1 MTTAQKKGTTIIMTT
16 PEKSPALVE
25 YSGAA
30 LAYLGDAVME
40 VLVRQMLVRRGIGN
54 AGKLSALS
62 LDYVRATN
70 QSRGLEGLLPHLT
83 EEENAVY
90 HRGRN
95 AAGAHPKSASVND
108 YRRATGLEALFG
120 YLHLKGDTARLEALF
135 DLFVRSLEE
144 GSEENTHADEKK

>member
-1 MTTAQKKGTTIIMTT
+1 MTEPTKT
-16 PEKSPALVE
+16 PALSE

-40 VLVRQMLVRRGIGN
+40 VLVRRMLVGRGIGN

-62 LDYVRATN
+62 LNYVRATN
-70 QSRGLEGLLPHLT
+70 QSRGLEGLLAHLT
-83 EEENAVY
+83 EEETAVY

-120 YLHLKGDTARLEALF
+120 YLHLKGDTERLDTLF
-135 DLFVRSLEE
+135 GIYVRYLEGE
-144 GSEENTHADEKK
+144 SAHADEEK

>member
-1 MTTAQKKGTTIIMTT
+1 MTTTQAQLML
-16 PEKSPALVE
+16 SE

-40 VLVRQMLVRRGIGN
+40 VLVRQMLVQRGIGN
-54 AGKLSALS
+54 AGKLSAMS

-70 QSRGLEGLLPHLT
+70 QSRGLDGLLPHLT

-120 YLHLKGDTARLEALF
+120 YLHLRGDTERLNTLF
-135 DLFVRSLEE
+135 GIYVRYLEGE
-144 GSEENTHADEKK
+144 SAHADEEK

>member
-1 MTTAQKKGTTIIMTT
+1 MTTSQN
-16 PEKSPALVE
+16 PPALVE
-25 YSGAA
+25 YSGAS

-40 VLVRQMLVRRGIGN
+40 VLVRQMLVKRGIGN
-54 AGKLSALS
+54 AGKLSAMS

-83 EEENAVY
+83 EEEHAVY

-120 YLHLKGDTARLEALF
+120 YLHLKGDTARLDELFALF
-135 DLFVRSLEE
+135 VSYLETN
-144 GSEENTHADEKK
+144 SEE

>member
-1 MTTAQKKGTTIIMTT
+1 MTTTQAQLTL
-16 PEKSPALVE
+16 SE

-54 AGKLSALS
+54 AGKLSAMS

-70 QSRGLEGLLPHLT
+70 QSRGLDGLLPHLT

-120 YLHLKGDTARLEALF
+120 YLHLRGDTERLNTLF
-135 DLFVRSLEE
+135 GIYVRYLEGE
-144 GSEENTHADEKK
+144 SAHADEEK

>member
-1 MTTAQKKGTTIIMTT
+1 MTTSQNPPT
-16 PEKSPALVE
+16 LVE
-25 YSGAA
+25 YSGAS

-40 VLVRQMLVRRGIGN
+40 VLVRQMLVKRGIGN
-54 AGKLSALS
+54 AGKLSAMS

-120 YLHLKGDTARLEALF
+120 YLHLKGDTARLDELFALY
-135 DLFVRSLEE
+135 VSYLETN
-144 GSEENTHADEKK
+144 SEE

>member
-1 MTTAQKKGTTIIMTT
+1 MTEPTKI
-16 PEKSPALVE
+16 PALTE

-40 VLVRQMLVRRGIGN
+40 VLVRRMLVGRGIGN

-70 QSRGLEGLLPHLT
+70 QSRGLEGLLSHLT
-83 EEENAVY
+83 EEETAVY

-120 YLHLKGDTARLEALF
+120 YLHLKGDTERLDTLF
-135 DLFVRSLEE
+135 GIYVRYLEGE
-144 GSEENTHADEKK
+144 SAHADEEK

>member
-1 MTTAQKKGTTIIMTT
+1 MTTSQN
-16 PEKSPALVE
+16 PPALVE
-25 YSGAA
+25 YSGAS

-40 VLVRQMLVRRGIGN
+40 VLVRQMLVKRGIGN
-54 AGKLSALS
+54 AGKLSAMS

-90 HRGRN
+90 HRVRN

-120 YLHLKGDTARLEALF
+120 YLHLKGDTARLDELFALF
-135 DLFVRSLEE
+135 VSYLETN
-144 GSEENTHADEKK
+144 SEE

>member
-1 MTTAQKKGTTIIMTT
+1 MTTSQN
-16 PEKSPALVE
+16 PPALVE
-25 YSGAA
+25 YSGAS

-40 VLVRQMLVRRGIGN
+40 VLVRQMLVKRGIGN
-54 AGKLSALS
+54 AGKLSAMS

-83 EEENAVY
+83 EEESAVY

-120 YLHLKGDTARLEALF
+120 YLHLKGDTARLDELFALF
-135 DLFVRSLEE
+135 VSYLETN
-144 GSEENTHADEKK
+144 SEE

>member
-1 MTTAQKKGTTIIMTT
+1 MTEPTKI
-16 PEKSPALVE
+16 PALTE

-40 VLVRQMLVRRGIGN
+40 VLVRRMLVGRGIGN

-70 QSRGLEGLLPHLT
+70 QSRGLEGLLSHLT

-120 YLHLKGDTARLEALF
+120 YLHLKGDDTRLQILF
-135 DLFVRSLEE
+135 DLYVHYLETTQGE
-144 GSEENTHADEKK
+144 SDHADEEK

>member
-1 MTTAQKKGTTIIMTT
+1 MTTSQN
-16 PEKSPALVE
+16 PPALVE
-25 YSGAA
+25 YSGAS

-40 VLVRQMLVRRGIGN
+40 VLVRQMLVKRGIGN
-54 AGKLSALS
+54 AGKLSAMS

-95 AAGAHPKSASVND
+95 AAGAHPKSTSVND

-120 YLHLKGDTARLEALF
+120 YLHLKGDTARLDELFALF
-135 DLFVRSLEE
+135 VSYLETN
-144 GSEENTHADEKK
+144 SEE

>member
-1 MTTAQKKGTTIIMTT
+1 MTTSPKT
-16 PEKSPALVE
+16 PNLCE

-40 VLVRQMLVRRGIGN
+40 VQVRQMLVMRGIGN
-54 AGKLSALS
+54 SGKLSALS
-62 LDYVRATN
+62 LNYVRATE
-70 QSRGLEGLLPHLT
+70 QSRGLEGLLAHLT
-83 EEENAVY
+83 EEESGVY

-120 YLHLKGDTARLEALF
+120 YLYLSDQIDR
-135 DLFVRSLEE
+135 VRELVVLCVEE
-144 GSEENTHADEKK
+144 

>member
-1 MTTAQKKGTTIIMTT
+1 MTTN
-16 PEKSPALVE
+16 PNSPALVE

-40 VLVRQMLVRRGIGN
+40 TLVRQMLVMRGIGN

-95 AAGAHPKSASVND
+95 AAGAHPKSASVNE

-120 YLHLKGDTARLEALF
+120 YLHLKGDTARLETLF
-135 DLFVRSLEE
+135 AIYVRYLEGE
-144 GSEENTHADEKK
+144 SDHADEEK

>member
-1 MTTAQKKGTTIIMTT
+1 MTTISKT
-16 PEKSPALVE
+16 PALNE

-30 LAYLGDAVME
+30 LAYLGDAVLE
-40 VLVRQMLVRRGIGN
+40 VLVRQMLVTRGIGN

-62 LDYVRATN
+62 LNYVRATN

-83 EEENAVY
+83 EEEDAVY

-120 YLHLKGDTARLEALF
+120 YLHLKGDTRRMEELFSLYVSFLEGDSA
-135 DLFVRSLEE
+135 
-144 GSEENTHADEKK
+144 HADEEK

>member
-1 MTTAQKKGTTIIMTT
+1 MTEPTKT
-16 PEKSPALVE
+16 PALTE

-40 VLVRQMLVRRGIGN
+40 VLVRRMLVGRGIGN

-70 QSRGLEGLLPHLT
+70 QSRGLEGLLSHLT
-83 EEENAVY
+83 EEETAVY

-120 YLHLKGDTARLEALF
+120 YLHLKGDTERLDTLF
-135 DLFVRSLEE
+135 GIYVRYLEGE
-144 GSEENTHADEKK
+144 SAHADEEK

>member
-1 MTTAQKKGTTIIMTT
+1 MTEPTNT
-16 PEKSPALVE
+16 PALSE

-40 VLVRQMLVRRGIGN
+40 VLVRRMLVGRGIGN

-70 QSRGLEGLLPHLT
+70 QSRGLEGLLAHLT
-83 EEENAVY
+83 EEETAVY

-120 YLHLKGDTARLEALF
+120 YLHLKGDTERLDTLF
-135 DLFVRSLEE
+135 GIYVRYLEGE
-144 GSEENTHADEKK
+144 SAHADEEK

>member
-1 MTTAQKKGTTIIMTT
+1 MTEPTKT
-16 PEKSPALVE
+16 PALTE

-40 VLVRQMLVRRGIGN
+40 VLVRRMLVGRGIGN

-70 QSRGLEGLLPHLT
+70 QSRGLEGLLAHLT
-83 EEENAVY
+83 EEETAVY

-120 YLHLKGDTARLEALF
+120 YLHLKGDTERLDTLF
-135 DLFVRSLEE
+135 GIYVRYLEGE
-144 GSEENTHADEKK
+144 SAHADEEK

>member
-1 MTTAQKKGTTIIMTT
+1 MTTTQAQLTL
-16 PEKSPALVE
+16 SE

-40 VLVRQMLVRRGIGN
+40 VLVRQMLVQRGIGN
-54 AGKLSALS
+54 AGKLSAMS

-70 QSRGLEGLLPHLT
+70 QSRGLDGLLPHLT

-120 YLHLKGDTARLEALF
+120 YLHLRGDTERLNTLF
-135 DLFVRSLEE
+135 GIYVRYLEGE
-144 GSEENTHADEKK
+144 SAHADEEK

>member
-1 MTTAQKKGTTIIMTT
+1 MKLPMSETVTT
-16 PEKSPALVE
+16 PALSE

-40 VLVRQMLVRRGIGN
+40 VLVRKMLVCRGIGN

-70 QSRGLEGLLPHLT
+70 QSRGVQGLLPHLT
-83 EEENAVY
+83 EEETAVY

-95 AAGAHPKSASVND
+95 AAGAHPKSASVAE

-120 YLHLKGDTARLEALF
+120 YLHLRGDTARIEELF
-135 DLFVRSLEE
+135 DIYVRCLQSPEGEE
-144 GSEENTHADEKK
+144 DHADEEK

>member
-1 MTTAQKKGTTIIMTT
+1 MTTIPTKLTL
-16 PEKSPALVE
+16 SE

-30 LAYLGDAVME
+30 LAYLGDSVME

-70 QSRGLEGLLPHLT
+70 QSRGLEGLLPQLT
-83 EEENAVY
+83 EEELAVY

-120 YLHLKGDTARLEALF
+120 YLHLKGDTARLDVLF
-135 DLFVRSLEE
+135 GIYVSYLEGE
-144 GSEENTHADEKK
+144 SAHADEEK

>member
-1 MTTAQKKGTTIIMTT
+1 MTTSQN
-16 PEKSPALVE
+16 PPALVE
-25 YSGAA
+25 YSGAS

-54 AGKLSALS
+54 AGKLSAMS

-95 AAGAHPKSASVND
+95 AAGAHPKSASVAD

-120 YLHLKGDTARLEALF
+120 YLHLKGDTARLDELFALY
-135 DLFVRSLEE
+135 VRCLETN
-144 GSEENTHADEKK
+144 SEE

>member
-1 MTTAQKKGTTIIMTT
+1 MTTNQQTLTL
-16 PEKSPALVE
+16 SE

-54 AGKLSALS
+54 AGKLSAYALN
-62 LDYVRATN
+62 YVRATN
-70 QSRGLEGLLPHLT
+70 QSRGLEGLLPYLT

-120 YLHLKGDTARLEALF
+120 YLHLKGDTARLEELFALYIRC
-135 DLFVRSLEE
+135 L
-144 GSEENTHADEKK
+144 ENTPGGSDHADEEK

>member
-1 MTTAQKKGTTIIMTT
+1 MTTDQKKGTAITMTT
-16 PEKSPALVE
+16 PNHSPALAE

-62 LDYVRATN
+62 LNYVRATN

-120 YLHLKGDTARLEALF
+120 YLHLKGDTARLETLF
-135 DLFVRSLEE
+135 DLYVRSLEE
-144 GSEENTHADEKK
+144 GSEECTHADE

>member
-1 MTTAQKKGTTIIMTT
+1 MTEPTKT
-16 PEKSPALVE
+16 PALSE

-40 VLVRQMLVRRGIGN
+40 VLVRRMLVGRGIGN

-70 QSRGLEGLLPHLT
+70 QSRGLEGLLAHLT

-120 YLHLKGDTARLEALF
+120 YLHLKGDTERLDTLF
-135 DLFVRSLEE
+135 GIYVRYLEGE
-144 GSEENTHADEKK
+144 SAHADEEK

>member
-1 MTTAQKKGTTIIMTT
+1 MTTAMTTIPMHLTL
-16 PEKSPALVE
+16 SE

-30 LAYLGDAVME
+30 LAYLGDSVME
-40 VLVRQMLVRRGIGN
+40 VLVRRMLVCRGIGN
-54 AGKLSALS
+54 AGKLSTLS

-83 EEENAVY
+83 EEETAVY

-108 YRRATGLEALFG
+108 YRRATGVEALFG
-120 YLHLKGDTARLEALF
+120 YLHLRGDTARLEELF
-135 DLFVRSLEE
+135 DIYVRYLE
-144 GSEENTHADEKK
+144 GGDAHADEEK

>member
-1 MTTAQKKGTTIIMTT
+1 MTTTQQTL
-16 PEKSPALVE
+16 SLSE

-40 VLVRQMLVRRGIGN
+40 VLVRQMLVQRGIGN
-54 AGKLSALS
+54 AGKLSAMS

-70 QSRGLEGLLPHLT
+70 QSRGLDGLLPHLT

-120 YLHLKGDTARLEALF
+120 YLHLRGDTERLNTLF
-135 DLFVRSLEE
+135 GIYVRYLEGE
-144 GSEENTHADEKK
+144 SAHADEEK

>member
-1 MTTAQKKGTTIIMTT
+1 MTT
-16 PEKSPALVE
+16 PQNAPALVE

-144 GSEENTHADEKK
+144 GSEESTHADEEK

>member
-1 MTTAQKKGTTIIMTT
+1 MTTSPKT
-16 PEKSPALVE
+16 PNLCE

-54 AGKLSALS
+54 SGKLSALS
-62 LDYVRATN
+62 LNYVRATE
-70 QSRGLEGLLPHLT
+70 QSRGLEGLLAHLT
-83 EEENAVY
+83 EEEQGVY

-120 YLHLKGDTARLEALF
+120 YLHLKGDTARLDELFALF
-135 DLFVRSLEE
+135 VSYLETN
-144 GSEENTHADEKK
+144 SEE

>member
-1 MTTAQKKGTTIIMTT
+1 MTEPTKI
-16 PEKSPALVE
+16 PALSE

-40 VLVRQMLVRRGIGN
+40 VLVRRMLVGRGIGN

-70 QSRGLEGLLPHLT
+70 QSRGLEGLLAHLT
-83 EEENAVY
+83 EEETAVY

-120 YLHLKGDTARLEALF
+120 YLHLKGDTERLDTLF
-135 DLFVRSLEE
+135 GIYVRYLEGE
-144 GSEENTHADEKK
+144 SAHADEEK

>member
-1 MTTAQKKGTTIIMTT
+1 MTTSQN
-16 PEKSPALVE
+16 PPALVE
-25 YSGAA
+25 YSGAS

-40 VLVRQMLVRRGIGN
+40 VLVRQMLVKRGIGN
-54 AGKLSALS
+54 AGKLSAMS

-108 YRRATGLEALFG
+108 YRRATGLEALWG
-120 YLHLKGDTARLEALF
+120 YLYLSGQTQRLDELIKLALERTE
-135 DLFVRSLEE
+135 DVWQKR
-144 GSEENTHADEKK
+144 T

>member
-1 MTTAQKKGTTIIMTT
+1 MTT